1 LTSPSSSTVDWDII
15 RALRIHA
22 LERSGKVKESLI
34 LLWELLVSNVVL
46 PIDDKRKVKDVWSEL
61 YQKIVSLSDVEDV
74 INNNNND
81 KSSSGLDIQLMDAVQ
96 RLDVRAFTPIQLPTP
111 SSNTAATTSTQASAS
126 SKPAATKSKSKKGKS
141 KSKKSTSSSTTPS
154 TTSTTN
160 INLPPITDETVLSTI
175 SVTLRTLNMSDTIS
189 YMYYIAVETLSSAD
203 NGMNKE
209 GKSREEMENYASVL
223 EESVV
228 VHLKAVCDYSNVTT
242 DLEETNDSSD
252 DTSSVSYE
260 RTVQCGLSKLEVAL
274 RLTKY
279 YERMQSCKFCLCVF
293 ILGSYLFS
301 IGLISCFCFYLLI
314 ASLQLAKL
322 TSQPLHFQWT
332 AISSLWYRES
342 LVELVAI
349 LEEIQKSLL
358 VLEEK
363 KVEGTQAEAVKHLQD
378 SFLKLMGLS
387 NLSDIATH
395 IAKLQQKTAL
405 LPKLAESLSSR
416 MVQQDPSSDKV
427 VSESDWDVYLE
438 TLLVQDK
445 KNEALEVLKNI
456 QCTSMIAGSN
466 NGSEGSNV
474 LPQIND
480 EDTINNRVGS
490 MMPYTQR
497 KKLERMAKLSLEIGM
512 FDQAEG
518 YYRELLD
525 VFPDQ
530 WTYWLG
536 LIYSCVKIEKDK
548 INKEGWV
555 KCQSYANE
563 IIVKVEGS
571 QKYALRGP
579 YLVLLELASMKV
591 ADTSEYSYS
600 TGTKEELVTVL
611 REEICKYGNKFG
623 SIASC
628 CFEDVR
634 PYLNVVVQ
642 ASGNVG
648 DVDASLELENTM
660 HILTWAKDLWK
671 NNSQAAEEE
680 LNGEVSA
687 GEFRERRKKI
697 RSYIFAVHVIY
708 YIASRVESKT
718 MYLLQMFAPDVSRMV
733 TEWKTS
739 LSSLPGV
746 APKDGG
752 QKEVLPGDEII
763 LLTSQYLQYQATKS
777 ATDSSLLLQ
786 AAAVLEEAMDHSPY
800 NPHLKI
806 AAIGVYIQL
815 NAAHRALAIYQDM
828 GIKQIQLDSCS
839 YLILPTLIQG
849 GLYSSVIKLA
859 SSIMRLHGSTSKDIK
874 VYASKALRN
883 GLMLK
888 AKEMVTFQRDKM
900 RPSLQLLYSKGIVM
914 DAVPLM
920 NPSDMSSDDLV
931 ATVAKQ
937 RGSGKPPPQVKLAQE
952 KGFGGNEED
961 LIRAE
966 QIAIDAE
973 VHFNAPSVIHTTS
986 QCVSVGDFISSD
998 NRDISINYF
1007 QILHQNTHLSKKDVV
1022 VQSLRRGHI
1031 HGLMTRAI
1039 MAVGAANAPK
1049 KGKVPKPTDETTY
1062 LCQSLL
1068 HSLSSARK
1076 FSQEVGMND
1085 IDLPLWD
1092 VCCQLCEVVVSVV
1105 QGDSTAD
1112 SDTLADREKTVTS
1125 IIESTTKHLE
1135 NARKAF
1141 SLYYPDSNAQR
1152 GARVCQL
1159 LPDHIIP
1166 VYVLLETAT
1175 RLFALFGWGK
1185 RKRLTKDASKA
1196 LANLALSF
1204 SDFISELL
1212 VCMSKYR
1219 SFGEDNSTELVKSV
1233 ASVVFDTDMIQRV
1246 INEVVSSRD
1255 MSKDRVDPFLLQ
1267 MKESL
1272 ETYNE
1277 EIQ

>member
-1 LTSPSSSTVDWDII
+1 
-15 RALRIHA
+15 
-22 LERSGKVKESLI
+22 
-34 LLWELLVSNVVL
+34 
-46 PIDDKRKVKDVWSEL
+46 
-61 YQKIVSLSDVEDV
+61 
-74 INNNNND
+74 
-81 KSSSGLDIQLMDAVQ
+81 
-96 RLDVRAFTPIQLPTP
+96 
-111 SSNTAATTSTQASAS
+111 
-126 SKPAATKSKSKKGKS
+126 
-141 KSKKSTSSSTTPS
+141 
-154 TTSTTN
+154 
-160 INLPPITDETVLSTI
+160 
-175 SVTLRTLNMSDTIS
+175 
-189 YMYYIAVETLSSAD
+189 
-203 NGMNKE
+203 
-209 GKSREEMENYASVL
+209 L
-223 EESVV
+223 EEEKVQG
-228 VHLKAVCDYSNVTT
+228 TT
-242 DLEETNDSSD
+242 A
-252 DTSSVSYE
+252 DT
-260 RTVQCGLSKLEVAL
+260 T
-274 RLTKY
+274 
-279 YERMQSCKFCLCVF
+279 
-293 ILGSYLFS
+293 
-301 IGLISCFCFYLLI
+301 
-314 ASLQLAKL
+314 
-322 TSQPLHFQWT
+322 
-332 AISSLWYRES
+332 
-342 LVELVAI
+342 
-349 LEEIQKSLL
+349 
-358 VLEEK
+358 
-363 KVEGTQAEAVKHLQD
+363 KHLQD
-378 SFLKLMGLS
+378 GFLKLMGLS
-387 NLSDIATH
+387 NLSDVTSH

-405 LPKLAESLSSR
+405 LPKLAESISSR
-416 MVQQDPSSDKV
+416 MVQQEPSSDKV
-427 VSESDWDVYLE
+427 VSESDRDVYLE

-456 QCTSMIAGSN
+456 QCTSMIAGSD

-480 EDTINNRVGS
+480 EDTINNHVGS

-497 KKLERMAKLSLEIGM
+497 KKLERMAKLSLELGM
-512 FDQAEG
+512 HERAEG
-518 YYRELLD
+518 FYRELLD

-530 WTYWLG
+530 WRYWLG
-536 LIYSCVKIEKDK
+536 LIDSCVKIEDGK

-591 ADTSEYSYS
+591 SDTSGYSYS

-634 PYLNVVVQ
+634 PYLNVVIQ
-642 ASGNVG
+642 ASGNVS
-648 DVDASLELENTM
+648 DPDCYLELENTM

-671 NNSQAAEEE
+671 NNSQAAKED

-687 GEFRERRKKI
+687 DEFRERRKKI

-708 YIASRVESKT
+708 YIASNVESKT
-718 MYLLQMFAPDVSRMV
+718 LYLLQMFVPDVSHMI

-746 APKDGG
+746 PPKDGG

-763 LLTSQYLQYQATKS
+763 LLTSQHLQYQATKS
-777 ATDSSLLLQ
+777 ATTSPPTTLLLQ
-786 AAAVLEEAMDHSPY
+786 AAALLEEAMGHSPY

-806 AAIGVYIQL
+806 AAIGVYTQL

-849 GLYSSVIKLA
+849 GLYSSAIKLS

-931 ATVAKQ
+931 AIVAKQ
-937 RGSGKPPPQVKLAQE
+937 RGSGKAPPQVKLAQE

-986 QCVSVGDFISSD
+986 QCVSVGDFVSSD
-998 NRDISINYF
+998 NRDMSINYF
-1007 QILHQNTHLSKKDVV
+1007 QILHQNVHLSKKDVV

-1062 LCQSLL
+1062 MCQSLR

-1076 FSQEVGMND
+1076 FSREVGMND
-1085 IDLPLWD
+1085 IDISLWD
-1092 VCCQLCEVVVSVV
+1092 ACCQLCEVIISVI

-1112 SDTLADREKTVTS
+1112 SDTLADREKAATS
-1125 IIESTTKHLE
+1125 IIESTTQHLE
-1135 NARKAF
+1135 NARKTF
-1141 SLYYPDSNAQR
+1141 SLYCPDSDSQR

-1166 VYVLLETAT
+1166 MYVLLETTA

-1196 LANLALSF
+1196 LANLTLSF
-1204 SDFISELL
+1204 SEFISDML

-1219 SFGEDNSTELVKSV
+1219 SFGGDKSTESMTKSS
-1233 ASVVFDTDMIQRV
+1233 ANSVFDTDMVQRV

-1255 MSKDRVDPFLLQ
+1255 MTKDRVDPFLLQ

-1277 EIQ
+1277 EIP

>member
-1 LTSPSSSTVDWDII
+1 
-15 RALRIHA
+15 
-22 LERSGKVKESLI
+22 
-34 LLWELLVSNVVL
+34 
-46 PIDDKRKVKDVWSEL
+46 
-61 YQKIVSLSDVEDV
+61 
-74 INNNNND
+74 
-81 KSSSGLDIQLMDAVQ
+81 
-96 RLDVRAFTPIQLPTP
+96 
-111 SSNTAATTSTQASAS
+111 
-126 SKPAATKSKSKKGKS
+126 
-141 KSKKSTSSSTTPS
+141 
-154 TTSTTN
+154 
-160 INLPPITDETVLSTI
+160 
-175 SVTLRTLNMSDTIS
+175 
-189 YMYYIAVETLSSAD
+189 
-203 NGMNKE
+203 
-209 GKSREEMENYASVL
+209 
-223 EESVV
+223 
-228 VHLKAVCDYSNVTT
+228 
-242 DLEETNDSSD
+242 
-252 DTSSVSYE
+252 
-260 RTVQCGLSKLEVAL
+260 
-274 RLTKY
+274 
-279 YERMQSCKFCLCVF
+279 
-293 ILGSYLFS
+293 
-301 IGLISCFCFYLLI
+301 
-314 ASLQLAKL
+314 
-322 TSQPLHFQWT
+322 
-332 AISSLWYRES
+332 
-342 LVELVAI
+342 

-358 VLEEK
+358 RLEEE
-363 KVEGTQAEAVKHLQD
+363 KVQGTTAGATKHLQD
-378 SFLKLMGLS
+378 GFLKLMGLS
-387 NLSDIATH
+387 NLSDVTSH

-445 KNEALEVLKNI
+445 KNEALEVLKNL
-456 QCTSMIAGSN
+456 QCTPMIAGNDN
-466 NGSEGSNV
+466 NNDNNI

-480 EDTINNRVGS
+480 EDTINNHVGS

-536 LIYSCVKIEKDK
+536 LIDSCVKIEDGK

-571 QKYALRGP
+571 QMYALRGP
-579 YLVLLELASMKV
+579 YLMLLELASMKV
-591 ADTSEYSYS
+591 SDTSGYSYS

-634 PYLNVVVQ
+634 PYLNVVIQ
-642 ASGNVG
+642 ASGNVS
-648 DVDASLELENTM
+648 DPDCYLELENTM

-671 NNSQAAEEE
+671 NNSQAAKED

-687 GEFRERRKKI
+687 DEFRERRKKI

-708 YIASRVESKT
+708 YIASNVESKT
-718 MYLLQMFAPDVSRMV
+718 LYLLQMFVPDVSHMI

-746 APKDGG
+746 PAKDGG

-763 LLTSQYLQYQATKS
+763 LLTSQHLQYQATKS
-777 ATDSSLLLQ
+777 ATT
-786 AAAVLEEAMDHSPY
+786 SP
-800 NPHLKI
+800 
-806 AAIGVYIQL
+806 
-815 NAAHRALAIYQDM
+815 
-828 GIKQIQLDSCS
+828 
-839 YLILPTLIQG
+839 PTLIQG
-849 GLYSSVIKLA
+849 GLYSSAIKLS

-914 DAVPLM
+914 DAAPLM

-931 ATVAKQ
+931 ADVAKQ
-937 RGSGKPPPQVKLAQE
+937 RGGKPSPQVKLAQE

-986 QCVSVGDFISSD
+986 QCVSVGDFVSSD
-998 NRDISINYF
+998 NRDMSINYF
-1007 QILHQNTHLSKKDVV
+1007 QILHQNVHLSKKDVV

-1062 LCQSLL
+1062 MCQSLR
-1068 HSLSSARK
+1068 HNLSSARK

-1085 IDLPLWD
+1085 IDISLWD
-1092 VCCQLCEVVVSVV
+1092 ACCQLCEVIISVI

-1112 SDTLADREKTVTS
+1112 SDTLADREKAATS
-1125 IIESTTKHLE
+1125 IIESTTQHLE
-1135 NARKAF
+1135 NARKTF
-1141 SLYYPDSNAQR
+1141 SLYCPDSDSQR

-1166 VYVLLETAT
+1166 MYVLLETTA
-1175 RLFALFGWGK
+1175 RIFALFGWGK

-1196 LANLALSF
+1196 LANLTLSF
-1204 SDFISELL
+1204 SEFISDML

-1219 SFGEDNSTELVKSV
+1219 SFGGDKSTELTKSS
-1233 ASVVFDTDMIQRV
+1233 ANSVFDTDMVQRV

-1255 MSKDRVDPFLLQ
+1255 MTKDRVDPFLLQ

-1277 EIQ
+1277 EIP

>member
-1 LTSPSSSTVDWDII
+1 V
-15 RALRIHA
+15 
-22 LERSGKVKESLI
+22 
-34 LLWELLVSNVVL
+34 
-46 PIDDKRKVKDVWSEL
+46 
-61 YQKIVSLSDVEDV
+61 
-74 INNNNND
+74 
-81 KSSSGLDIQLMDAVQ
+81 
-96 RLDVRAFTPIQLPTP
+96 
-111 SSNTAATTSTQASAS
+111 
-126 SKPAATKSKSKKGKS
+126 
-141 KSKKSTSSSTTPS
+141 
-154 TTSTTN
+154 
-160 INLPPITDETVLSTI
+160 
-175 SVTLRTLNMSDTIS
+175 
-189 YMYYIAVETLSSAD
+189 
-203 NGMNKE
+203 
-209 GKSREEMENYASVL
+209 
-223 EESVV
+223 
-228 VHLKAVCDYSNVTT
+228 
-242 DLEETNDSSD
+242 
-252 DTSSVSYE
+252 
-260 RTVQCGLSKLEVAL
+260 
-274 RLTKY
+274 
-279 YERMQSCKFCLCVF
+279 
-293 ILGSYLFS
+293 
-301 IGLISCFCFYLLI
+301 
-314 ASLQLAKL
+314 

-332 AISSLWYRES
+332 AISSLWYKES
-342 LVELVAI
+342 LVDLVAI
-349 LEEIQKSLL
+349 LETIQKSLL

-378 SFLKLMGLS
+378 CFLKLMGLS
-387 NLSDIATH
+387 NVSDVTTH

-416 MVQQDPSSDKV
+416 MVQQQEPSSDKV

-456 QCTSMIAGSN
+456 QCTSMIAGSDN
-466 NGSEGSNV
+466 TDNNV

-480 EDTINNRVGS
+480 EDTINNHVGS

-497 KKLERMAKLSLEIGM
+497 KKLERMAKLSLELGM
-512 FDQAEG
+512 HDQAEG

-536 LIYSCVKIEKDK
+536 MIDSCVKIEDGK

-563 IIVKVEGS
+563 VIVKVEGS
-571 QKYALRGP
+571 QKYALRGS

-591 ADTSEYSYS
+591 TDTSGYSYS

-611 REEICKYGNKFG
+611 REEICKYGKRFG

-628 CFEDVR
+628 CFEDVQ
-634 PYLNVVVQ
+634 PYLKVIVQ

-671 NNSQAAEEE
+671 TNSQAAEEE
-680 LNGEVSA
+680 LNGEVSTD
-687 GEFRERRKKI
+687 EFRERRKKI
-697 RSYIFAVHVIY
+697 RSYILAVHVIY
-708 YIASRVESKT
+708 HIASKLESKT
-718 MYLLQMFAPDVSRMV
+718 MHLLQMFAPDTSHMV

-763 LLTSQYLQYQATKS
+763 LLASQYLQYQATQS
-777 ATDSSLLLQ
+777 AATSSPPTTFLLQ
-786 AAAVLEEAMDHSPY
+786 AAAVLEEAVDHSPY

-806 AAIGVYIQL
+806 AAIGVYTQL

-849 GLYSSVIKLA
+849 GLYSSAIKL
-859 SSIMRLHGSTSKDIK
+859 STSIMRLHGSTSKDIK

-914 DAVPLM
+914 DTAPLM

-931 ATVAKQ
+931 TGMAKQ
-937 RGSGKPPPQVKLAQE
+937 KGKIPPQVKLAQE
-952 KGFGGNEED
+952 KGFGGSDGD

-966 QIAIDAE
+966 QIVIDAE
-973 VHFNAPSVIHTTS
+973 VHFNAPSIVHITS
-986 QCVSVGDFISSD
+986 QCVSVDDCVASD
-998 NRDISINYF
+998 NRDMSINYF
-1007 QILHQNTHLSKKDVV
+1007 EILYQNVHLSKKEVV
-1022 VQSLRRGHI
+1022 IQSLRRGHI

-1062 LCQSLL
+1062 MCQSLH

-1092 VCCQLCEVVVSVV
+1092 ACCQLCEAIISAI
-1105 QGDSTAD
+1105 QGDSTVD
-1112 SDTLADREKTVTS
+1112 SDTLADREKAATS
-1125 IIESTTKHLE
+1125 FIESTTQHLE
-1135 NARKAF
+1135 SALKAF
-1141 SLYYPDSNAQR
+1141 SLYCPDSNAQR

-1166 VYVLLETAT
+1166 VYVLLETTA

-1204 SDFISELL
+1204 SKFISDML
-1212 VCMSKYR
+1212 VCMSQHR
-1219 SFGEDNSTELVKSV
+1219 SFGGDETESMVKS
-1233 ASVVFDTDMIQRV
+1233 ASAVFDTDTIQRV

-1255 MSKDRVDPFLLQ
+1255 MTKDRVDPFLLQ